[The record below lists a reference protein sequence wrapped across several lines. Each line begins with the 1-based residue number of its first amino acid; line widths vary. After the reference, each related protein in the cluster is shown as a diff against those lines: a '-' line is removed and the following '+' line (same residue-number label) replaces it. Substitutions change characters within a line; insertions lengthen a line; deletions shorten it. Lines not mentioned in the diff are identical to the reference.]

1 MRNDLMTLKE
11 VCKETGVTRKIVQ
24 TYENYGLVKATTK
37 NKYGYLLYDDAA
49 VKKIKKIRLYQWFG
63 YRLSEI
69 AKLEYMTVDEQVM
82 ILKEKINNMYDNQS
96 ETAELIEMAE
106 QLLENLRSHYG
117 GYIVMKENEKEI
129 FIDEMADLGDEWTIE
144 ELKGTSYEKMS
155 LERAIRER
163 KSALGKMDGIIGSIT
178 F

>member
-24 TYENYGLVKATTK
+24 TYENYGLVIATTK

-49 VKKIKKIRLYQWFG
+49 VKKIKKIRLYQRFG

-106 QLLENLRSHYG
+106 QLLENLRSH
-117 GYIVMKENEKEI
+117 
-129 FIDEMADLGDEWTIE
+129 
-144 ELKGTSYEKMS
+144 
-155 LERAIRER
+155 
-163 KSALGKMDGIIGSIT
+163 
-178 F
+178 

>member
-49 VKKIKKIRLYQWFG
+49 VKKIKKIILYQRFG
-63 YRLSEI
+63 YRLLEI

-106 QLLENLRSHYG
+106 QLLENLRSH
-117 GYIVMKENEKEI
+117 
-129 FIDEMADLGDEWTIE
+129 
-144 ELKGTSYEKMS
+144 
-155 LERAIRER
+155 
-163 KSALGKMDGIIGSIT
+163 
-178 F
+178 

>member
-1 MRNDLMTLKE
+1 MRNDLTTLKE
-11 VCKETGVTRKIVQ
+11 VCKKTGVTRKIVQ

-49 VKKIKKIRLYQWFG
+49 VKKIKKIRLYQRFG

-106 QLLENLRSHYG
+106 QLLGNLRSH
-117 GYIVMKENEKEI
+117 
-129 FIDEMADLGDEWTIE
+129 
-144 ELKGTSYEKMS
+144 
-155 LERAIRER
+155 
-163 KSALGKMDGIIGSIT
+163 
-178 F
+178 

>member
-37 NKYGYLLYDDAA
+37 NKYGYLLYYDAA
-49 VKKIKKIRLYQWFG
+49 VKKIKKIRSYQRFG
-63 YRLSEI
+63 YRLLEI

-106 QLLENLRSHYG
+106 QLLENLRSH
-117 GYIVMKENEKEI
+117 
-129 FIDEMADLGDEWTIE
+129 
-144 ELKGTSYEKMS
+144 
-155 LERAIRER
+155 
-163 KSALGKMDGIIGSIT
+163 
-178 F
+178 

>member
-49 VKKIKKIRLYQWFG
+49 VKKSKKIRLYQRFG
-63 YRLSEI
+63 YRLLEI

-106 QLLENLRSHYG
+106 QLLENLRSH
-117 GYIVMKENEKEI
+117 
-129 FIDEMADLGDEWTIE
+129 
-144 ELKGTSYEKMS
+144 
-155 LERAIRER
+155 
-163 KSALGKMDGIIGSIT
+163 
-178 F
+178 

>member
-49 VKKIKKIRLYQWFG
+49 VKKIKKIRLYQRFG
-63 YRLSEI
+63 YRLSVI

-106 QLLENLRSHYG
+106 QLLENLRSH
-117 GYIVMKENEKEI
+117 
-129 FIDEMADLGDEWTIE
+129 
-144 ELKGTSYEKMS
+144 
-155 LERAIRER
+155 
-163 KSALGKMDGIIGSIT
+163 
-178 F
+178 

>member
-49 VKKIKKIRLYQWFG
+49 VKKIKKIRLYQRFG

-82 ILKEKINNMYDNQS
+82 ILKEKINNMYDNKS
-96 ETAELIEMAE
+96 ETAELIEIAE
-106 QLLENLRSHYG
+106 QLLENLRTH
-117 GYIVMKENEKEI
+117 
-129 FIDEMADLGDEWTIE
+129 
-144 ELKGTSYEKMS
+144 
-155 LERAIRER
+155 
-163 KSALGKMDGIIGSIT
+163 
-178 F
+178 

>member
-24 TYENYGLVKATTK
+24 TYENYG
-37 NKYGYLLYDDAA
+37 YLLYDDAA
-49 VKKIKKIRLYQWFG
+49 VKKIKKIRLYQRFG
-63 YRLSEI
+63 YRLLEI

-106 QLLENLRSHYG
+106 QLLENLRSH
-117 GYIVMKENEKEI
+117 
-129 FIDEMADLGDEWTIE
+129 
-144 ELKGTSYEKMS
+144 
-155 LERAIRER
+155 
-163 KSALGKMDGIIGSIT
+163 
-178 F
+178 

>member
-49 VKKIKKIRLYQWFG
+49 VKKIKKIWLYQRFG

-106 QLLENLRSHYG
+106 QLLENLRSH
-117 GYIVMKENEKEI
+117 
-129 FIDEMADLGDEWTIE
+129 
-144 ELKGTSYEKMS
+144 
-155 LERAIRER
+155 
-163 KSALGKMDGIIGSIT
+163 
-178 F
+178 

>member
-49 VKKIKKIRLYQWFG
+49 VKKIKKIRLYQRFG

-69 AKLEYMTVDEQVM
+69 AKLEYMTVD
-82 ILKEKINNMYDNQS
+82 KEKINNMYDNQS

-106 QLLENLRSHYG
+106 QLLENLRSY
-117 GYIVMKENEKEI
+117 
-129 FIDEMADLGDEWTIE
+129 
-144 ELKGTSYEKMS
+144 
-155 LERAIRER
+155 
-163 KSALGKMDGIIGSIT
+163 
-178 F
+178 

>member
-37 NKYGYLLYDDAA
+37 NKYGYLLYDDSA
-49 VKKIKKIRLYQWFG
+49 VKKIKKIRLYQRFG

-69 AKLEYMTVDEQVM
+69 AKLEYMTVGEQVM

-106 QLLENLRSHYG
+106 QLLENLRSH
-117 GYIVMKENEKEI
+117 
-129 FIDEMADLGDEWTIE
+129 
-144 ELKGTSYEKMS
+144 
-155 LERAIRER
+155 
-163 KSALGKMDGIIGSIT
+163 
-178 F
+178 

>member
-49 VKKIKKIRLYQWFG
+49 VKKIKKIRLYQRFG

-96 ETAELIEMAE
+96 ETAN
-106 QLLENLRSHYG
+106 LLRWQNNYWK
-117 GYIVMKENEKEI
+117 I
-129 FIDEMADLGDEWTIE
+129 
-144 ELKGTSYEKMS
+144 
-155 LERAIRER
+155 
-163 KSALGKMDGIIGSIT
+163 
-178 F
+178 

>member
-49 VKKIKKIRLYQWFG
+49 VKKIKKIRLYHRFG

-106 QLLENLRSHYG
+106 QLLENLRSH
-117 GYIVMKENEKEI
+117 
-129 FIDEMADLGDEWTIE
+129 
-144 ELKGTSYEKMS
+144 
-155 LERAIRER
+155 
-163 KSALGKMDGIIGSIT
+163 
-178 F
+178 

>member
-37 NKYGYLLYDDAA
+37 NKYGYL
-49 VKKIKKIRLYQWFG
+49 IRLYQRFG

-106 QLLENLRSHYG
+106 QLLENLRSH
-117 GYIVMKENEKEI
+117 
-129 FIDEMADLGDEWTIE
+129 
-144 ELKGTSYEKMS
+144 
-155 LERAIRER
+155 
-163 KSALGKMDGIIGSIT
+163 
-178 F
+178 

>member
-49 VKKIKKIRLYQWFG
+49 VKKIKKIRLYQRFG

-69 AKLEYMTVDEQVM
+69 AKLEYMTVDEQVR

-106 QLLENLRSHYG
+106 QLLKRFEAELR
-117 GYIVMKENEKEI
+117 
-129 FIDEMADLGDEWTIE
+129 
-144 ELKGTSYEKMS
+144 
-155 LERAIRER
+155 R
-163 KSALGKMDGIIGSIT
+163 
-178 F
+178 

>member
-49 VKKIKKIRLYQWFG
+49 VKKIKKIRLYQRFG

-82 ILKEKINNMYDNQS
+82 ILKEKIIICMIISQKRQNLLRWQNNYWK
-96 ETAELIEMAE
+96 I
-106 QLLENLRSHYG
+106 
-117 GYIVMKENEKEI
+117 
-129 FIDEMADLGDEWTIE
+129 
-144 ELKGTSYEKMS
+144 
-155 LERAIRER
+155 
-163 KSALGKMDGIIGSIT
+163 
-178 F
+178 

>member
-1 MRNDLMTLKE
+1 MRKDLMTLKE

-49 VKKIKKIRLYQWFG
+49 VKKIKKIRLYQRFG

-106 QLLENLRSHYG
+106 QLLENLRSY
-117 GYIVMKENEKEI
+117 
-129 FIDEMADLGDEWTIE
+129 
-144 ELKGTSYEKMS
+144 
-155 LERAIRER
+155 
-163 KSALGKMDGIIGSIT
+163 
-178 F
+178 

>member
-37 NKYGYLLYDDAA
+37 NKYGDLLYDDAA
-49 VKKIKKIRLYQWFG
+49 VKKIKKIRLYQRFG

-106 QLLENLRSHYG
+106 QLLENLRSH
-117 GYIVMKENEKEI
+117 
-129 FIDEMADLGDEWTIE
+129 
-144 ELKGTSYEKMS
+144 
-155 LERAIRER
+155 
-163 KSALGKMDGIIGSIT
+163 
-178 F
+178 

>member
-24 TYENYGLVKATTK
+24 TYENYGLVRATTK
-37 NKYGYLLYDDAA
+37 NKQGYLLYDDAA
-49 VKKIKKIRLYQWFG
+49 EKKIKKIRLYQRFG

-106 QLLENLRSHYG
+106 QLLENLRSH
-117 GYIVMKENEKEI
+117 
-129 FIDEMADLGDEWTIE
+129 
-144 ELKGTSYEKMS
+144 
-155 LERAIRER
+155 
-163 KSALGKMDGIIGSIT
+163 
-178 F
+178 

>member
-49 VKKIKKIRLYQWFG
+49 VKKIKKIRSYQRFG
-63 YRLSEI
+63 YRLLEI

-96 ETAELIEMAE
+96 ETAELIGMAE
-106 QLLENLRSHYG
+106 QLLENLRSH
-117 GYIVMKENEKEI
+117 
-129 FIDEMADLGDEWTIE
+129 
-144 ELKGTSYEKMS
+144 
-155 LERAIRER
+155 
-163 KSALGKMDGIIGSIT
+163 
-178 F
+178 

>member
-49 VKKIKKIRLYQWFG
+49 VKKIKKIRLYQRFG

-96 ETAELIEMAE
+96 DTAELIGMAE
-106 QLLENLRSHYG
+106 QLLENLRSH
-117 GYIVMKENEKEI
+117 
-129 FIDEMADLGDEWTIE
+129 
-144 ELKGTSYEKMS
+144 
-155 LERAIRER
+155 
-163 KSALGKMDGIIGSIT
+163 
-178 F
+178 

>member
-37 NKYGYLLYDDAA
+37 NKYGYLLYDDAV
-49 VKKIKKIRLYQWFG
+49 VKKIKRIRLYQRFG

-106 QLLENLRSHYG
+106 QLLENLRSH
-117 GYIVMKENEKEI
+117 
-129 FIDEMADLGDEWTIE
+129 
-144 ELKGTSYEKMS
+144 
-155 LERAIRER
+155 
-163 KSALGKMDGIIGSIT
+163 
-178 F
+178 

>member
-1 MRNDLMTLKE
+1 MRNDLTTLKE

-49 VKKIKKIRLYQWFG
+49 VKEIKKIRLYQRFG

-69 AKLEYMTVDEQVM
+69 AKLEYMPVDEQVM

-106 QLLENLRSHYG
+106 QLLENLRSH
-117 GYIVMKENEKEI
+117 
-129 FIDEMADLGDEWTIE
+129 
-144 ELKGTSYEKMS
+144 
-155 LERAIRER
+155 
-163 KSALGKMDGIIGSIT
+163 
-178 F
+178 

>member
-49 VKKIKKIRLYQWFG
+49 VKKIKKIRLYQSFG

-106 QLLENLRSHYG
+106 QLLENLRSH
-117 GYIVMKENEKEI
+117 
-129 FIDEMADLGDEWTIE
+129 
-144 ELKGTSYEKMS
+144 
-155 LERAIRER
+155 
-163 KSALGKMDGIIGSIT
+163 
-178 F
+178 

>member
-24 TYENYGLVKATTK
+24 TYENNGLVKATTK
-37 NKYGYLLYDDAA
+37 NKYGYLLYDDAT
-49 VKKIKKIRLYQWFG
+49 VKKIKKIRLYQQFG

-106 QLLENLRSHYG
+106 QLLENLRSH
-117 GYIVMKENEKEI
+117 
-129 FIDEMADLGDEWTIE
+129 
-144 ELKGTSYEKMS
+144 
-155 LERAIRER
+155 
-163 KSALGKMDGIIGSIT
+163 
-178 F
+178 

>member
-37 NKYGYLLYDDAA
+37 NKYGQLLYDDVA
-49 VKKIKKIRLYQWFG
+49 VKKIKKIRLYQRFG

-106 QLLENLRSHYG
+106 QLLKNLRSH
-117 GYIVMKENEKEI
+117 
-129 FIDEMADLGDEWTIE
+129 
-144 ELKGTSYEKMS
+144 
-155 LERAIRER
+155 
-163 KSALGKMDGIIGSIT
+163 
-178 F
+178 

>member
-37 NKYGYLLYDDAA
+37 NKYGYLLYDDAE
-49 VKKIKKIRLYQWFG
+49 VKKIKKIRLYQRFG

-106 QLLENLRSHYG
+106 QLLENLRSH
-117 GYIVMKENEKEI
+117 
-129 FIDEMADLGDEWTIE
+129 
-144 ELKGTSYEKMS
+144 
-155 LERAIRER
+155 
-163 KSALGKMDGIIGSIT
+163 
-178 F
+178 